1 MDSQNNKSSGA
12 KKRAALHRFYFIEPR
27 PNADAE
33 KLALCLIEL
42 PNVQEV
48 YITEGDCGYIVKA
61 RFMNEKEP
69 KDIVRYIS
77 NNINQK
83 FGKVTSFVQYTKG
96 DAHGSR

>member
-12 KKRAALHRFYFIEPR
+12 KKKAALHRFYFIEPR

-33 KLALCLIEL
+33 GLAMKLMDL

-48 YITEGDCGYIVKA
+48 YLTEGDCGYIVKA

-77 NNINQK
+77 DNISRK
-83 FGKVTSFVQYTKG
+83 FGKVTSLVQYTK
-96 DAHGSR
+96 